1 MADPKIIVDGI
12 VAVSEKLLKNE
23 DLQKMICGQYSDASH
38 RSIPDPITGELMSP
52 KEKKKELKKISKRK
66 KKRKERKFKL

>member
-23 DLQKMICGQYSDASH
+23 DLQKMICGQYSDGSP
-38 RSIPDPITGELMSP
+38 RSIPDAINGELMSP

>member
-12 VAVSEKLLKNE
+12 VAVSEKLVKNE
-23 DLQKMICGQYSDASH
+23 DLQKMICGQYCDGSP
-38 RSIPDPITGELMSP
+38 RSIPDAINGELMSP

-66 KKRKERKFKL
+66 KKRKETKFKL